1 MTKSEL
7 TEEDWKVIKDLANE
21 TLIMFEGLPV
31 WQVIHALEIVYAF
44 IGVSTDVPL
53 HTMMNNVLTHYKRL
67 KENPDEL

>member
-31 WQVIHALEIVYAF
+31 WQVIHALEMVYAYL
-44 IGVSTDVPL
+44 GVTTNVSFQ
-53 HTMMNNVLTHYKRL
+53 TMMNNVLTHYKHL
-67 KENPDEL
+67 KKESNEL